1 MAYKN
6 CEFKLDYSFEDDLLY
21 LYNEN
26 KKSNGSIEF
35 GDLIVD
41 LEKKGEVVG
50 LEIFDASKYLSELTS
65 KKISKQNLKKI
76 EKASFSFTSKKGT
89 ILIKIILPIKKEKS
103 PATITIQNI
112 NYKSPLSA
120 VH

>member
-1 MAYKN
+1 MLN
-6 CEFKLDYSFEDDLLY
+6 EFKLDYSFEDDLLY

-50 LEIFDASKYLSELTS
+50 LEIFDASKYLSELTN
-65 KKISKQNLKKI
+65 KKITKQNLKRI
-76 EKASFSFTSKKGT
+76 EKAYFSFTSKKGT
-89 ILIKIILPIKKEKS
+89 ILIKIILPIKKEKI
-103 PATITIQNI
+103 PATIAIQNI
-112 NYKSPLSA
+112 HYKSPVST
-120 VH
+120 